1 MRLTV
6 LLLAAFVLL
15 AGCVTQ
21 TQYVCPDQR
30 VVDDP
35 SQCFPTSPASATPS
49 PSGPIILPEPT
60 LSANAKPE
68 IQPPSSEALA
78 KLEKDVLEEINVV
91 RAVER
96 MKALQW
102 NERAAS
108 AARKYAQELVEQER
122 FAHTGSEGSNIHD
135 RLRAEGLFEF
145 VANENLA
152 QLSFNGT
159 LSDSSKVVNGWLKS
173 PGHRSNIL
181 DVDGLYSHAGVGA
194 YCGKEVCVFAYTA
207 VGLRRSNPYA
217 LGKNFYSF
225 VYLNDP
231 GYGFGQTVPVRVTLS
246 NTSGSLDAYVLPD
259 SKAFDQAKQ
268 LAADAF
274 ERRAFAYIQAFESKE
289 SFSTTLNASVGMG
302 LMVINT
308 ASGETQ
314 FQLDIELVDG

>member
-1 MRLTV
+1 MKNV
-6 LLLAAFVLL
+6 WLLFAALALL
-15 AGCVTQ
+15 GCVTQ

-35 SQCFPTSPASATPS
+35 SLCFPKSNGTPT
-49 PSGPIILPEPT
+49 PTPNGPEILPAPT
-60 LSANAKPE
+60 LPANGKPE
-68 IQPPSSEALA
+68 IQPPSSEALE
-78 KLEKDVLEEINVV
+78 KLEKDILEEINVV
-91 RAVER
+91 RAVEA

-152 QLSFNGT
+152 QLSFDGT
-159 LSDSSKVVNGWLKS
+159 VPESSKVVNGWLKS

-194 YCGKEVCVFAYTA
+194 YCAKEVCVFAYTA
-207 VGLRRSNPYA
+207 VGLRRSNAYT

-231 GYGFGQTVPVRVTLS
+231 GYGFGETVAMRVTLS
-246 NTSGSLDAYVLPD
+246 NATGSLDAYVLPD
-259 SKAFDQAKQ
+259 SKAFEQAKQ
-268 LAADAF
+268 LPADAF
-274 ERRAFAYIQAFESKE
+274 ERRAFPYIQAFEARNA
-289 SFSTTLNASVGMG
+289 FSATLNASVGMG

-308 ASGETQ
+308 ASGENQ
-314 FQLDIELVDG
+314 FQLDVELVDD